1 MHRAQRRTGVSPV
14 YQSINDYLVTTK
26 LIGRVKKER
35 KIKLMGKSYKE
46 AGVDID
52 LANQIVKEIKPLI
65 GKTSIPGVLSGI
77 GGFGGL
83 FSLAEQKY
91 KEPVLVSS
99 TDGVGTKL
107 KIAFTLNKHNTVGID
122 LVAMSVNDII
132 TCGAKPLFF
141 LDYIS
146 ISKLSKKVVVELIK
160 GITKGCKMV
169 GCALLGGETAEMPGF
184 YPEGEYDL
192 AGFAVGVVE
201 KSKIIDGRKIKEG
214 DSVIGI
220 ASNGLHSNGFSLVRK
235 VLMEDKKYELA
246 EKLTVLKR
254 TLGEELL
261 QPTRIYVKPVLY
273 LLEKYKVLG
282 IAHITGGGLLENIP
296 RILPEGVSVQI
307 NQNSWPKPPI
317 FPLIQ
322 KEGEISDEE
331 MYRTFNMGIGM
342 ALIIRPDKTEKII
355 DELKRMNFPSYLIGR
370 VVKRETKVPGTF
382 VSLFEG
388 ERVND

>member
-1 MHRAQRRTGVSPV
+1 
-14 YQSINDYLVTTK
+14 
-26 LIGRVKKER
+26 
-35 KIKLMGKSYKE
+35 MGKSYKE

-52 LANQIVKEIKPLI
+52 LADQIVKKIKPLI
-65 GKTSIPGVLSGI
+65 GKTSIPGVVSGI

-83 FSLAEQKY
+83 FSLTGQKY
-91 KEPVLVSS
+91 KEPVLVSG

-107 KIAFTLNKHNTVGID
+107 KIAFALNKHNTLGID

-146 ISKLSKKVVVELIK
+146 IGKLSEKVVVDLIE
-160 GITKGCKMV
+160 GIIEGCKMAD
-169 GCALLGGETAEMPGF
+169 CALLGGETAEMPGF
-184 YPEGEYDL
+184 YTEGEYDL
-192 AGFAVGVVE
+192 AGFAVGIVE
-201 KSKIIDGRKIKEG
+201 KSEIIDGRDIRKG

-235 VLMEDKKYELA
+235 VLLEDKKYKLE
-246 EKLTVLKR
+246 EKLTVLKT
-254 TLGEELL
+254 TLGKELL
-261 QPTRIYVKPVLY
+261 KPTRIYVKPILH
-273 LLEKYKVLG
+273 LLGKYKILG
-282 IAHITGGGLLENIP
+282 IAHITGGGLIENIP
-296 RILPEGVSVQI
+296 RILPEEVSIQI
-307 NQNSWPKPPI
+307 DQKSWPKPPI
-317 FPLIQ
+317 FSLIQ

-342 ALIIRPDKTEKII
+342 ALIVRSDKTEKII
-355 DELKRMNFPSYLIGR
+355 NELNQISFPSYIIGR

-388 ERVND
+388 EGVDD

>member
-1 MHRAQRRTGVSPV
+1 
-14 YQSINDYLVTTK
+14 
-26 LIGRVKKER
+26 
-35 KIKLMGKSYKE
+35 MGKSYKD

-65 GKTSIPGVLSGI
+65 SKTSIPGVLGGI

-83 FSLAEQKY
+83 FSLAEQNY

-146 ISKLSKKVVVELIK
+146 IGKLSKKVVVELIK
-160 GITKGCKMV
+160 GITEGCKMAD
-169 GCALLGGETAEMPGF
+169 CALLGGETAEMPGF

-201 KSKIIDGRKIKEG
+201 KSKIIDGRNIKEG

-220 ASNGLHSNGFSLVRK
+220 SSNGLHSNGFSLARK
-235 VLMEDKKYELA
+235 VLLESNKYKIGDKVSSFGGY
-246 EKLTVLKR
+246 
-254 TLGEELL
+254 LGEELL
-261 QPTRIYVKPVLY
+261 GPTKIYVHPVLH
-273 LLEKYKVLG
+273 LLEKYKILG
-282 IAHITGGGLLENIP
+282 IAHITGGGIVENIP
-296 RILPEGVSVQI
+296 RILPEGVSVRI
-307 NQNSWPKPPI
+307 NQKSWPKPPI

-342 ALIIRPDKTEKII
+342 ALIVPQNDASKVSN
-355 DELKRMNFPSYLIGR
+355 ELNQMDFPSYLIGR
-370 VVKRETKVPGTF
+370 VVKGKRKVKM
-382 VSLFEG
+382 
-388 ERVND
+388 

>member
-1 MHRAQRRTGVSPV
+1 
-14 YQSINDYLVTTK
+14 L
-26 LIGRVKKER
+26 
-35 KIKLMGKSYKE
+35 
-46 AGVDID
+46 AG
-52 LANQIVKEIKPLI
+52 
-65 GKTSIPGVLSGI
+65 
-77 GGFGGL
+77 
-83 FSLAEQKY
+83 QKY

-107 KIAFTLNKHNTVGID
+107 KIAFALNKHNTVGID

-146 ISKLSKKVVVELIK
+146 IGKLSKKVVVELIK
-160 GITKGCKMV
+160 GITEGCKMAD
-169 GCALLGGETAEMPGF
+169 CALLGGETAEMPGF

-192 AGFAVGVVE
+192 AGFAVGIVE
-201 KSKIIDGRKIKEG
+201 KSKIIDGGEIREG
-214 DSVIGI
+214 DLVIGL

-235 VLMEDKKYELA
+235 VLLENKKYELD

-261 QPTRIYVKPVLY
+261 QPTRIYVKPILY

-307 NQNSWPKPPI
+307 NQKSWSNPPI

-342 ALIIRPDKTEKII
+342 VLIVPQNDASKVIN
-355 DELKRMNFPSYLIGR
+355 ELKMIRYDSYIIG
-370 VVKRETKVPGTF
+370 KVIKGDKQIII
-382 VSLFEG
+382 E
-388 ERVND
+388 

>member
-1 MHRAQRRTGVSPV
+1 
-14 YQSINDYLVTTK
+14 
-26 LIGRVKKER
+26 
-35 KIKLMGKSYKE
+35 MGKSYKE

-146 ISKLSKKVVVELIK
+146 IGKLSKKVVVELIK
-160 GITKGCKMV
+160 GITEGCKMAS
-169 GCALLGGETAEMPGF
+169 CALLGGETAEMPGF

-201 KSKIIDGRKIKEG
+201 RSKIIDGRKIKEG

-235 VLMEDKKYELA
+235 VLLEDKKYELA

-342 ALIIRPDKTEKII
+342 VLVVRQKKALEILEALRLIDYNSYIIGK
-355 DELKRMNFPSYLIGR
+355 
-370 VVKRETKVPGTF
+370 VVKGNKQIIIG
-382 VSLFEG
+382 
-388 ERVND
+388 

>member
-1 MHRAQRRTGVSPV
+1 
-14 YQSINDYLVTTK
+14 
-26 LIGRVKKER
+26 
-35 KIKLMGKSYKE
+35 MGKSYKE

-65 GKTSIPGVLSGI
+65 GKTYIPGVLGGI
-77 GGFGGL
+77 DGFGGL

-91 KEPVLVSS
+91 QEPVLVSS

-146 ISKLSKKVVVELIK
+146 IGKLSKKVVVELIK
-160 GITKGCKMV
+160 GITEGCKMAD
-169 GCALLGGETAEMPGF
+169 CALLGGETAEMPGF

-214 DSVIGI
+214 DSVIDI
-220 ASNGLHSNGFSLVRK
+220 ASNGLHSNGFSLAKK
-235 VLMEDKKYELA
+235 VLLESNKYKIDAKVSSFKES
-246 EKLTVLKR
+246 
-254 TLGEELL
+254 LGEELL
-261 QPTRIYVKPVLY
+261 TPTRIYAKPVLH
-273 LLEKYKVLG
+273 LLEEYKISG
-282 IAHITGGGLLENIP
+282 IAHITGGGIVENIP
-296 RILPEGVSVQI
+296 RILPEEVSVKI
-307 NQNSWPKPPI
+307 DRESWPTPSI
-317 FPLIQ
+317 FSLIQ
-322 KEGEISDEE
+322 KEGEISDKE

-342 ALIIRPDKTEKII
+342 VLIVPQNDASKVIN
-355 DELKRMNFPSYLIGR
+355 ELKMIRYDSYIIG
-370 VVKRETKVPGTF
+370 KVIKGNKQIII
-382 VSLFEG
+382 G
-388 ERVND
+388 